1 MSLMTTK
8 ECPCGS
14 TKPLAQCCQPYIDGR
29 AQAPTAEALMR
40 ARYTSFVTGRI
51 DFVEATHDPE
61 TNGDGFDRKAAEK
74 WSRESQ
80 WKGLHIVAT
89 KDGGPRDE
97 TGIVTFVALFSL
109 DGKDYRH
116 EEISRFR
123 RKDGRWL
130 FVEALAPQTEPFV
143 KQGPALGRNDPCHC
157 GSGKKYKKCHGSTE
171 A

>member
-1 MSLMTTK
+1 MTTT

-51 DFVEATHDPE
+51 DFIEATHDPAAGG
-61 TNGDGFDRKAAEK
+61 NFDRKAAEK
-74 WSRESQ
+74 WSKESQ
-80 WKGLHIVAT
+80 WKGLRIVAT

-97 TGIVTFVALFSL
+97 TGIVTFVAQFSQG
-109 DGKDYRH
+109 GKDYRH
-116 EEISRFR
+116 EEMSRFR
-123 RKDGRWL
+123 RQDGRWL
-130 FVEALAPQTEPFV
+130 FVEALEPKGETYV
-143 KQGPALGRNDPCHC
+143 KTGPALGRNDPCHC
-157 GSGKKYKKCHGSTE
+157 GSGKKFKKCHGK